1 MGPKKSEQLNGKS
14 RARIAPR
21 PAGRASVA
29 ASAASAP
36 RGATATTPGTSGAKP
51 SGGKGGRGNKGAV
64 RREREKVAKDE
75 VLKARR
81 EKEAA
86 ERLARSEL
94 RTEGVTCTGE
104 RTWEER
110 DAELRS
116 QAVEVD
122 AE

>member
-1 MGPKKSEQLNGKS
+1 MVKVCPDKKSEQNGKS
-14 RARIAPR
+14 RAR
-21 PAGRASVA
+21 
-29 ASAASAP
+29 SAP

-64 RREREKVAKDE
+64 KREREKVAKDE

-110 DAELRS
+110 DAALRS

-122 AE
+122 R

>member
-1 MGPKKSEQLNGKS
+1 MVKVCPDKKSEQNGKS
-14 RARIAPR
+14 RAR
-21 PAGRASVA
+21 
-29 ASAASAP
+29 SAAP
-36 RGATATTPGTSGAKP
+36 RGATAITPGTSGAKP

-64 RREREKVAKDE
+64 KREREKVAKDE

-110 DAELRS
+110 DAELRAR
-116 QAVEVD
+116 AVNLSVLCDED
-122 AE
+122 